1 MPYFFGWNPINSQFT
16 LGDWGLSVVSRAPLT
31 GHMSFASFDL
41 TPPSPAV
48 ILSVTL
54 GLWTLASYF
63 VLRGSG
69 DDEPAMVKDER
80 NKSSEYFSAILKDN
94 LDNMGTRGGTERG
107 FTWSQTD
114 NEIVVC
120 VPMPAGARGHDCV
133 VKVLE
138 DKLTITIKS
147 AVVVQGKLFRR
158 VKTDDTDWSIEDVNG
173 ERVLKLTLEKL
184 TPTKGSLHWKAL
196 LLQQVAA

>member
-1 MPYFFGWNPINSQFT
+1 
-16 LGDWGLSVVSRAPLT
+16 
-31 GHMSFASFDL
+31 MSFASFDL

-48 ILSVTL
+48 ILAVTL
-54 GLWTLASYF
+54 GLWTLTSYF

-69 DDEPAMVKDER
+69 DDEPAKAKDER

-94 LDNMGTRGGTERG
+94 LDNMGTRGGTERD

-147 AVVVQGKLFRR
+147 TVVVQGKLFRR

-196 LLQQVAA
+196 LLQHVAA

>member
-80 NKSSEYFSAILKDN
+80 N
-94 LDNMGTRGGTERG
+94 
-107 FTWSQTD
+107 
-114 NEIVVC
+114 
-120 VPMPAGARGHDCV
+120 
-133 VKVLE
+133 
-138 DKLTITIKS
+138 
-147 AVVVQGKLFRR
+147 
-158 VKTDDTDWSIEDVNG
+158 
-173 ERVLKLTLEKL
+173 
-184 TPTKGSLHWKAL
+184 
-196 LLQQVAA
+196 